1 MKVSTKGRYGLR
13 VMMELALR
21 GGQGPVLVGA
31 LAESQDISAKYIHVL
46 MGSLKTAGLVRAL
59 RGPNGGY
66 ELARD
71 PAGITLLE
79 VVSALESDLL
89 SGAGPKRQALVH
101 GVPSAAEAVWI
112 ELGTAISESLARQ
125 TLKDLAER
133 QLALGGASYFI

>member
-21 GGQGPVLVGA
+21 AGQGPVLVGA
-31 LAESQDISAKYIHVL
+31 LAESQEISPKYIHVL

-59 RGPNGGY
+59 RGPSGGY

-79 VVSALESDLL
+79 VISALESDLL
-89 SGAGPKRQALVH
+89 SASGPKRHALVH

-112 ELGTAISESLARQ
+112 ELGIAISESLSRQ
-125 TLKDLAER
+125 TLKELADR
-133 QLALGGASYFI
+133 QLSLGGASYFI